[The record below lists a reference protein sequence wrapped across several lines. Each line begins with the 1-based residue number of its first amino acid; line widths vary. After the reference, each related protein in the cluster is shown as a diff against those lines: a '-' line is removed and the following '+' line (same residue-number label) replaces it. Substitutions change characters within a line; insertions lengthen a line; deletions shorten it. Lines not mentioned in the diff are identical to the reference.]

1 MADSTRIKYITQA
14 KSSIVLIEIRIHQCL
29 DLRVAEICPSH
40 SPITAARWPLVWWS
54 LLSCIWGKSLS
65 SPRSA
70 LSIGI
75 LSVVTPPV
83 ATSVSAPVYWGIPG
97 LPPGPPGTDYFGL
110 PFGWGGLCVAICQ
123 GSLPV
128 RRESR
133 NGRCSK
139 YQLDT
144 IVETTYLAL

>member
-1 MADSTRIKYITQA
+1 VDSTHIKYITQA
-14 KSSIVLIEIRIHQCL
+14 KSSIIPIEIRIHQCL
-29 DLRVAEICPSH
+29 DLWVAEICPSH

-65 SPRSA
+65 SSRSA

-75 LSVVTPPV
+75 LSVVTPPRRHV
-83 ATSVSAPVYWGIPG
+83 RIRPCLLGYHVG

-110 PFGWGGLCVAICQ
+110 PWGWGGLCVAIRQ

-128 RRESR
+128 RWELR